1 MHYSIP
7 DTHIYYYA
15 TQHIIDH
22 FRYELR
28 SQSLVQLKKQV
39 FITNYWAAASKTK
52 CNYSQMTLM
61 TTQKT

>member
-39 FITNYWAAASKTK
+39 FLTNYWAAASKTK
-52 CNYSQMTLM
+52 
-61 TTQKT
+61 